1 MRDGRNMESKLLETL
16 RELGEELEKDYN
28 ASEFEWLLA
37 QLEDEDLIAKIWN
50 FFSSEKDKIYNF
62 SMGGVQEL
70 LTDYPLKVLS
80 VILQEAILSGF
91 GRVTRNS
98 SYDYSELVTN
108 DPLSLINKRELSSLK
123 KQIKNWYKISKNSNE
138 QQK

>member
-1 MRDGRNMESKLLETL
+1 MESKLLETL

>member
-1 MRDGRNMESKLLETL
+1 MESKLLETL

-28 ASEFEWLLA
+28 ALEFEWLLA

-91 GRVTRNS
+91 GRVTRNY

>member
-1 MRDGRNMESKLLETL
+1 MESKLLETL

-62 SMGGVQEL
+62 SMNGVQEL

>member
-1 MRDGRNMESKLLETL
+1 MESKLLETL

-80 VILQEAILSGF
+80 VILQEAI
-91 GRVTRNS
+91 
-98 SYDYSELVTN
+98 
-108 DPLSLINKRELSSLK
+108 
-123 KQIKNWYKISKNSNE
+123 
-138 QQK
+138 

>member
-1 MRDGRNMESKLLETL
+1 MESKLLETL
-16 RELGEELEKDYN
+16 R
-28 ASEFEWLLA
+28 
-37 QLEDEDLIAKIWN
+37 EDEDLIAKIWN

-91 GRVTRNS
+91 RPVTRNS

>member
-1 MRDGRNMESKLLETL
+1 MESKLLETL
-16 RELGEELEKDYN
+16 RELGEELEKDYD

-80 VILQEAILSGF
+80 VLLQEAILSGF

>member
-1 MRDGRNMESKLLETL
+1 MESKLLETL

-91 GRVTRNS
+91 GRVTRNA

>member
-1 MRDGRNMESKLLETL
+1 MESKLLETL

-123 KQIKNWYKISKNSNE
+123 KQIKNWYKISKNSNDFSHAPS
-138 QQK
+138 